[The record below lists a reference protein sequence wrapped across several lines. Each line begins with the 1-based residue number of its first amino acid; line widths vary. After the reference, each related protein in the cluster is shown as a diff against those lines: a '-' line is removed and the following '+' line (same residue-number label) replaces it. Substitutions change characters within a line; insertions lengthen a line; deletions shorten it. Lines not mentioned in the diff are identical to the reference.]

1 MDYTRLLGAA
11 ETTVPILVFLAYSLQ
26 RWKAGMRE
34 AWREEANEQRARA
47 DRFAEDVNEQRA
59 RADRLA
65 EDVKSLLVEV
75 TKLRAENAELRAQVA
90 ELLNR

>member
-11 ETTVPILVFLAYSLQ
+11 ETAVPILVLIAFSLQ
-26 RWKAGMRE
+26 RWKTGMRDV
-34 AWREEANEQRARA
+34 WHEEAAAQH
-47 DRFAEDVNEQRA
+47 A

-65 EDVKSLLVEV
+65 EDVKNLLVEV
-75 TKLRAENAELRAQVA
+75 SKLRAENAELRAQVA